1 MDGRRDHPGRQ
12 SALRT
17 DRPQGPGERDN
28 VKHYGAGNGEK
39 LLRYLER
46 VFRPEDAALK
56 DARERSRKAGLPDI
70 QVGPMDALHLEV
82 LARTAGARKA
92 VEIGAL
98 GGYSGIAIARALGR
112 GGLLHTFE
120 LEPAHA
126 EVARES
132 FRKAG
137 LLDRV
142 RIHVGPA
149 LERLPDCEGD
159 APFDLVFIDA
169 DKESYPA
176 YLAWAA
182 QHLRLGGIVL
192 GDNAFAFGEIADGR
206 GAGAVAMRE
215 FNEELAQGG
224 RFRATMLPTGE
235 GLAMGVKI
243 R

>member
-1 MDGRRDHPGRQ
+1 VKDY
-12 SALRT
+12 SAKADETL
-17 DRPQGPGERDN
+17 N
-28 VKHYGAGNGEK
+28 
-39 LLRYLER
+39 RYLVR
-46 VFRPEDAALK
+46 TFHPEDPVLRET
-56 DARERSRKAGLPDI
+56 RERSLKAGLPEI

-82 LARTAGARKA
+82 LARACGARKA

-98 GGYSGIAIARALGR
+98 GGYSGIALARALGKDGR
-112 GGLLHTFE
+112 LHTFE
-120 LEPAHA
+120 LDPKHA

-137 LLDRV
+137 VLDRV
-142 RIHVGPA
+142 TLHVGPA

-182 QHLRLGGIVL
+182 DHLRVGGVVL

-206 GAGAVAMRE
+206 GAGPVAMRK
-215 FNEELAQGG
+215 FNEELATGG
-224 RFRATMLPTGE
+224 RFRSTMIPTGE
-235 GLAMGVKI
+235 GLVMGVKVK
-243 R
+243 